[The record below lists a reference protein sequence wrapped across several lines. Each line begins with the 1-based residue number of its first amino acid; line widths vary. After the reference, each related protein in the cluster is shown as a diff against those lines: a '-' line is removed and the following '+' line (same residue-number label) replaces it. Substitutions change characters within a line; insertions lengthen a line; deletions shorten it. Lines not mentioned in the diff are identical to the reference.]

1 MVMAYG
7 HLQMGSYL
15 RVNLNVANTM
25 AKDNIDWQMGAH
37 LMVGINQVKN
47 MVQVQKSTLN
57 VVLHIVEISKMIK
70 DMDLVFQ
77 QIVKMKLFIKDSGYK
92 ENLTLGLKSA
102 GMERLNQDL
111 WSLKMEC
118 LYNQN

>member
-37 LMVGINQVKN
+37 LMVGIN
-47 MVQVQKSTLN
+47 
-57 VVLHIVEISKMIK
+57 
-70 DMDLVFQ
+70 
-77 QIVKMKLFIKDSGYK
+77 
-92 ENLTLGLKSA
+92 
-102 GMERLNQDL
+102 
-111 WSLKMEC
+111 
-118 LYNQN
+118 